1 MATGT
6 TSQFVP
12 GSTQVN
18 GTFRAVAK
26 ANLAQMGLRNQ
37 SMTHNGLR
45 SLNVVDRL
53 QVKTNVKAMPLKAV
67 KKVHSTT
74 SDMPSGTIVCGQ
86 GMRIVVVSAEVGPWS
101 KTGGLGD
108 VVGGLPPA
116 LAVSNYFLFCL
127 ILCNAKS
134 LGFVDYKSF

>member
-1 MATGT
+1 MATVT
-6 TSQFVP
+6 ASQFVP
-12 GSTQVN
+12 GSTQLY
-18 GTFRAVAK
+18 GASGAAAE

-53 QVKTNVKAMPLKAV
+53 QMKTTSKAMRNKAV
-67 KKVHSTT
+67 KKVQSTA
-74 SDMPSGTIVCGQ
+74 SDMPSGKIVCGS

-108 VVGGLPPA
+108 VTGGLPPA
-116 LAVSNYFLFCL
+116 QAVSNYILLCF
-127 ILCNAKS
+127 ILCNGTFQ
-134 LGFVDYKSF
+134 LPGL